1 MEANIFTQMFLPFAL
16 AVIML
21 GMGLSLR
28 PANFQ
33 QLWLTP
39 KPVLTGLS
47 LQIIAIPVLAFL
59 LAWGLQLPPEL
70 AVGLVL
76 IAACPGGPTSNLI
89 AHLAHA
95 DMALSISLTALS
107 SLIVILTLPLLVNLS
122 SHLFLGE
129 GQYVA
134 LPVLRTIVQL
144 LIIIVL
150 PVSLGMW
157 LKACFPQV
165 SKVCVRPVKL
175 LSSIFLVVVIAGALV
190 TEKDR
195 LFGYFMVI
203 GLGAVL
209 LNAGSMLVG
218 YLGGKLAG
226 CRGAQIRSLTIEVG
240 IQNGTLGIAIATSPL
255 LLNNSTMAI
264 PSAIYS
270 LIMFASGGLMILWGY
285 RSKQGKEA
293 KMA

>member
-1 MEANIFTQMFLPFAL
+1 MEATIFTQIFLPVAL

-21 GMGLSLR
+21 GMGLSLK
-28 PANFQ
+28 PVHFK

-47 LQIIAIPVLAFL
+47 LQIIAIPMLAFI
-59 LAWGLQLPPEL
+59 LAWGLRLPPEL

-107 SLIVILTLPLLVNLS
+107 SLVVIITLPLLINFASL
-122 SHLFLGE
+122 LFLGE

-134 LPVLRTIVQL
+134 LPVLRTIAQL
-144 LIIIVL
+144 LIIIVV

-157 LKACFPQV
+157 LKARFPQV
-165 SKVCVRPVKL
+165 SKACVRPVKF
-175 LSSIFLVVVIAGALV
+175 LSSLFLVMVVAGVLFG
-190 TEKDR
+190 EKDR
-195 LFGYFMVI
+195 ILGFFVLI
-203 GLGAVL
+203 GIGAAL
-209 LNAGSMLVG
+209 LNIASMLVG
-218 YLGGKLAG
+218 YIGGKLAG

-264 PSAIYS
+264 PSAVYS

-285 RSKQGKEA
+285 RKKHA
-293 KMA
+293 

>member
-1 MEANIFTQMFLPFAL
+1 MEATIFTQIFLPVAL

-21 GMGLSLR
+21 GMGLSLK
-28 PANFQ
+28 PVHFK

-47 LQIIAIPVLAFL
+47 LQIIAIPMLAFL
-59 LAWGLQLPPEL
+59 LAWGLRLPPEL

-107 SLIVILTLPLLVNLS
+107 SLVVIITLPLLINFASL
-122 SHLFLGE
+122 LFLGE

-134 LPVLRTIVQL
+134 LPVLRTIAQL
-144 LIIIVL
+144 LIIIVV

-157 LKACFPQV
+157 LKARFPQV
-165 SKVCVRPVKL
+165 SKACVRPVKF
-175 LSSIFLVVVIAGALV
+175 LSSLFLVMVVAGVLFG
-190 TEKDR
+190 EKDR
-195 LFGYFMVI
+195 ILGFFVLI
-203 GLGAVL
+203 GIGAAL
-209 LNAGSMLVG
+209 LNIASMLVG
-218 YLGGKLAG
+218 YIGGKLAG

-264 PSAIYS
+264 PSAVYS

-285 RSKQGKEA
+285 RKKHA
-293 KMA
+293 

>member
-1 MEANIFTQMFLPFAL
+1 MEATIFTQMFLPFAL
-16 AVIML
+16 AVIMF
-21 GMGLSLR
+21 GMGLSLK
-28 PANFQ
+28 PINFK
-33 QLWLTP
+33 QLLITP

-47 LQIIAIPVLAFL
+47 LQIIAIPLLAFL

-107 SLIVILTLPLLVNLS
+107 SLVVIMTLPLLVNLAS
-122 SHLFLGE
+122 LLFLGK

-134 LPVLRTIVQL
+134 LPVLTTIAQL
-144 LIIIVL
+144 LIIIVV

-157 LKACFPQV
+157 LKASFPKL
-165 SKVCVRPVKL
+165 SHACVRPVKF
-175 LSSIFLVVVIAGALV
+175 LSSLFLVMVVAGVLFG
-190 TEKDR
+190 EKDR
-195 LFGYFMVI
+195 IVGFFVLI
-203 GLGAVL
+203 GIGAAL
-209 LNAGSMLVG
+209 LNIGSMVVG
-218 YLGGKLAG
+218 YIGGKLAG

-264 PSAIYS
+264 PSAVYS

-285 RSKQGKEA
+285 RKKHA
-293 KMA
+293 

>member
-21 GMGLSLR
+21 GMGLSLK
-28 PANFQ
+28 PMNFK
-33 QLWLTP
+33 QLLITP
-39 KPVLTGLS
+39 KPVMTGLS
-47 LQIIAIPVLAFL
+47 LQIIAIPLLAFL
-59 LAWGLQLPPEL
+59 LAWLLKLPPEL

-107 SLIVILTLPLLVNLS
+107 SLVVILTLPLLVNLS
-122 SHLFLGE
+122 SLLFLGE

-134 LPVLRTIVQL
+134 LPVLRTIIQL

-157 LKACFPQV
+157 LKARFPQAAQAGI
-165 SKVCVRPVKL
+165 KPVKF
-175 LSSIFLVVVIAGALV
+175 LSSIFLVVVIAGALW

-195 LFGYFMVI
+195 LLGFFMVI
-203 GLGAVL
+203 GVAAIVL
-209 LNAGSMLVG
+209 NIGSMLIG
-218 YLGGKLAG
+218 YWGGKIVG

-255 LLNNSTMAI
+255 LLNNSTIAI

-270 LIMFASGGLMILWGY
+270 LIMFASGAGMIVWGH
-285 RSKQGKEA
+285 RKKHKEQA
-293 KMA
+293 IAT